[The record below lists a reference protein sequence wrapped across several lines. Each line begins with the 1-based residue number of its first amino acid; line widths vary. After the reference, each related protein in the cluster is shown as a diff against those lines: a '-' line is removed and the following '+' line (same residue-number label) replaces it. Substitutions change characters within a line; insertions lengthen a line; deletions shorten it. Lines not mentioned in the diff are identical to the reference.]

1 MAGIKPDENAGGE
14 VEILGKITKPFVNL
28 IVQLDKKVLE
38 CWSEPGCTKYENSS
52 LIKSNCASKKSKFM
66 VMKLASADLGADLYE
81 LSSTTDM
88 SVDEPTSKCKL
99 SDRQIFGRIFCMDVY
114 SN

>member
-1 MAGIKPDENAGGE
+1 MSGIKQGENSGGE

-66 VMKLASADLGADLYE
+66 AMEFSSADFDAYN
-81 LSSTTDM
+81 LSSTTDA
-88 SVDEPTSKCKL
+88 SVDEPISKCKL
-99 SDRQIFGRIFCMDVY
+99 NERLVISCIFCMDV
-114 SN
+114 